1 MKILL
6 IGEYSR
12 LHNSLKEGLIKR
24 GHNVTLIGKSD
35 SFKNY
40 PVDYSLD
47 NVIFKSKK
55 ALFFAKAVNKI
66 FKINLVNIENFL
78 IFYFNKK
85 HFKNYDIVQ
94 FYNESFIKSYSF
106 LEIYALKFI
115 VKNNHKSFLLCCGL
129 DYISLKYAYEKKL
142 RYSILTPYFESV
154 KEKKSYQHILKIL
167 NKDRQKLHFC
177 FVKHINGFISSDL
190 DYDIPYKKVPKY
202 LGMVPNPI
210 NTDLITQPNNKSD
223 KIIIFHGVN
232 TQTYVRK
239 GNKYFDEALQIINKK
254 YKEKVKIIRTENL
267 PYNTYINYYNN
278 CHILLDQ
285 IYAYDQGYNALEAM
299 AKGKVVFT
307 GAEKE
312 WLQYYN
318 LTEDTVAI
326 NALPDV
332 GYLVDKLSFL
342 INNPDILKEIGKNAR
357 KFIIEKHNYI
367 NSAQEYINLWT
378 K

>member
-115 VKNNHKSFLLCCGL
+115 VKNNHKSFL
-129 DYISLKYAYEKKL
+129 
-142 RYSILTPYFESV
+142 
-154 KEKKSYQHILKIL
+154 
-167 NKDRQKLHFC
+167 
-177 FVKHINGFISSDL
+177 
-190 DYDIPYKKVPKY
+190 
-202 LGMVPNPI
+202 
-210 NTDLITQPNNKSD
+210 
-223 KIIIFHGVN
+223 
-232 TQTYVRK
+232 
-239 GNKYFDEALQIINKK
+239 
-254 YKEKVKIIRTENL
+254 
-267 PYNTYINYYNN
+267 
-278 CHILLDQ
+278 
-285 IYAYDQGYNALEAM
+285 
-299 AKGKVVFT
+299 
-307 GAEKE
+307 
-312 WLQYYN
+312 
-318 LTEDTVAI
+318 
-326 NALPDV
+326 
-332 GYLVDKLSFL
+332 
-342 INNPDILKEIGKNAR
+342 
-357 KFIIEKHNYI
+357 
-367 NSAQEYINLWT
+367 
-378 K
+378 